1 MQVMSAVLTGILRW
15 LRAGYFLPRPG
26 VQPGKRLAV
35 LLLLLMAACSSILP
49 EGGESQPLRRL
60 PTDAEVEQYNAQ
72 VAPEERIVCRDE
84 TRVGTNIP
92 QRTCRYIRDME
103 ETSRTTREQL
113 RNILH

>member
-1 MQVMSAVLTGILRW
+1 MQIMSMVLTGILSW
-15 LRAGYFLPRPG
+15 LRASFSFRVLTGRS
-26 VQPGKRLAV
+26 GKRLV
-35 LLLLLMAACSSILP
+35 VPLLLLLTACSFVLP
-49 EGGESQPLRRL
+49 ENVEPQLLRRL